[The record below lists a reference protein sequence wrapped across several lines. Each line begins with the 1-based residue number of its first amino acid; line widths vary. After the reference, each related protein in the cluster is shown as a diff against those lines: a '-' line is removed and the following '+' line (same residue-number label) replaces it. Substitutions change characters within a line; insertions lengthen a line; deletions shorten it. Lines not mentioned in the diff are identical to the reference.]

1 MAKSQEW
8 KTNSTTIENGRIKVS
23 GAAKYVKDG
32 TNKLSTFTANN
43 TSGRVPLDSDSSNS
57 IVSTTFYSV
66 DSNGFV
72 DFYRQRPNGTFKK
85 YESIQEIADAGIFRY
100 NNQTTKLLKNSL
112 QSKLSTSATKAKI
125 PGAANPDK
133 SVNNDG
139 NTENDG
145 LDSDNGGSDGS
156 DNNVDASLKA
166 PSNKPTGSY
175 RYPLNIGSE
184 SARNLDKIRFTQG
197 EYKGISLGE
206 TPSIKRGI
214 PERQYDFASF
224 GDSSV
229 TIGIQPQISDS
240 NSVKWNGSNLNSI
253 RGAAALLSLNAIQ
266 SKNAVDA
273 ADQIG
278 DALTQLKNDITK
290 DDNIGRAMSTYFAG
304 KAVGMGGGQLLSRV
318 NGAVLNPNL
327 ELLFEGP
334 DLRQF
339 NYTFKM
345 SAESSAE
352 AAGIKNIIGWFKR
365 GMAVRRASGNLFL
378 NTPNI
383 FKIQYLKGEGD
394 GNHDGLNMVK
404 ECALLN
410 VQTNYTPEGNYSTFE
425 DGTMTMYDLTLSF
438 GELTPIIASD
448 YDKLAGQIGY

>member
-23 GAAKYVKDG
+23 GAKKYVSDG
-32 TNKLSTFTANN
+32 VNKLSTFTTDNF
-43 TSGRVPLDSDSSNS
+43 SGRVPINTDSSNG

-66 DSNGFV
+66 DSNGYI
-72 DFYRQRPNGTFKK
+72 DFYRQRPNGTFRK
-85 YESIQEIADAGIFRY
+85 YETIQEIADAGIFGY

-112 QSKLSTSATKAKI
+112 QSNLSTSASEAKI

-133 SVNNDG
+133 TVNNDG

-145 LDSDNGGSDGS
+145 LDNDNSGSD
-156 DNNVDASLKA
+156 DNTKLDVSLEA
-166 PSNKPTGSY
+166 PSNTPVGSY
-175 RYPLNIGSE
+175 AYPLNVGSE
-184 SARNLDKIRFTQG
+184 SARNLDRIRFTQG
-197 EYKGISLGE
+197 EYKGISLGG
-206 TPSIKRGI
+206 TPSITRGI
-214 PERQYDFASF
+214 PQRQNDFAKF
-224 GDSSV
+224 GNSSV

-253 RGAAALLSLNAIQ
+253 RGAAAVLSLNVIQ
-266 SKNAVDA
+266 EKNAIDA

-278 DALTQLKNDITK
+278 DALTRLKNDITK
-290 DDNIGRAMSTYFAG
+290 DENIGRAMSTYFAG

-352 AAGIKNIIGWFKR
+352 AASIKNIIGWFKR
-365 GMAVRRASGNLFL
+365 GMAVRKASGNLFL

-383 FKIQYLKGEGD
+383 FRIQYLKGEAEGVD
-394 GNHDGLNMVK
+394 HDGLNMIK

-448 YDKLAGQIGY
+448 YDSLTGQIGY